1 MDIITDLINGF
12 RQLNK
17 IADGFCVTE
26 TSLQSFQLPFRF
38 RVFALVIL
46 QGDNVFTFRYR
57 QYVEFIVQ
65 DQAVI
70 ARAER

>member
-17 IADGFCVTE
+17 IADGFGVTE

-38 RVFALVIL
+38 RAFALVIL